1 MSGARHLISDSP
13 YATAVRL
20 LQAGADLNMR
30 DAGDLIAALSP
41 EAGPEPRRPGR
52 HGRHCC
58 TGRGHPRGHAGRRRG
73 PVRPGRPD
81 QCPAAGQAQPVDLMA
96 SLAELQRL
104 CTKYAELSFPDST
117 EIDAMSESERQYRE
131 HVARSAA
138 CRIADLVIE
147 AGLHRGEV
155 LP

>member
-1 MSGARHLISDSP
+1 
-13 YATAVRL
+13 
-20 LQAGADLNMR
+20 
-30 DAGDLIAALSP
+30 
-41 EAGPEPRRPGR
+41 
-52 HGRHCC
+52 
-58 TGRGHPRGHAGRRRG
+58 
-73 PVRPGRPD
+73 
-81 QCPAAGQAQPVDLMA
+81 MA